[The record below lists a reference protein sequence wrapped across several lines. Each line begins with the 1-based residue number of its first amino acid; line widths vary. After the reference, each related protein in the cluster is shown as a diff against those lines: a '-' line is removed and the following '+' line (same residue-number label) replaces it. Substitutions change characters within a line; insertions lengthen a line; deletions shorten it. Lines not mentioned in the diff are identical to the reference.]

1 MGLFDKKY
9 CDVCRNKIGLLGNR
23 KLSDGNL
30 CKDCAAKLS
39 PFFSERRQSTV
50 EEIRQQ
56 LAYREEN
63 KKAVA
68 AFHVTR
74 SLGRDMKVLLD
85 EDARKFVVTRSKN
98 LAESNPDVLDYSQV
112 TGAQIHVDEHRTE
125 LKYADKDGHQVSY
138 RPPRYDYSYY
148 LSVDIYVNSPYFESI
163 KVPLNSSPIKVGQQP
178 ISQLNASNAGR
189 GASTVKGQL
198 VSNALG
204 ILSGQG
210 TKTVASW
217 NPEYNSYYNVGEE
230 IVAAL
235 TQAREEIRSEIAAQN
250 APKTALT
257 CPWCGATTFPDA
269 AGCCEYCGGSLK
281 G

>member
-9 CDVCRNKIGLLGNR
+9 CDICKNKIGLLGNK
-23 KLSDGNL
+23 KLADGNL

-63 KKAVA
+63 REAVE

-74 SLGRDMKVLLD
+74 SLGRDVKVLLD
-85 EDARKFVVTRSKN
+85 EDARKFVVTRSKK
-98 LAESNPDVLDYSQV
+98 LIESNPDVLDFSQV
-112 TGAQIHVDEHRTE
+112 TGAQITVDEHRTE
-125 LKYADKDGHQVSY
+125 LRYADKDGHQVSY
-138 RPPRYDYSYY
+138 RPPRYDYSYN
-148 LSVDIYVNSPYFESI
+148 LSVDIYVNSPYFDCI
-163 KVPLNSSPIKVGQQP
+163 KVPLNSIPIKVGQQP

-189 GASTVKGQL
+189 GVSTVKGQL

-217 NPEYNSYYNVGEE
+217 NAEYNSYYNVGEE

-235 TQAREEIRSEIAAQN
+235 TRAREEVRSEIAAQN

-257 CPWCGATTFPDA
+257 CPWCGATTLPDA

>member
-9 CDVCRNKIGLLGNR
+9 CDICKNKIGLLGNK
-23 KLSDGNL
+23 KLADGNL

-63 KKAVA
+63 RKAVE

-74 SLGRDMKVLLD
+74 SLGRDVKVLLD
-85 EDARKFVVTRSKN
+85 EDARKFVVTRSKK
-98 LAESNPDVLDYSQV
+98 LIESNPDVLDFSQV
-112 TGAQIHVDEHRTE
+112 TGAQITVDEHRTE
-125 LKYADKDGHQVSY
+125 LRYADKDGHQVSY
-138 RPPRYDYSYY
+138 RPPRYDYSYN
-148 LSVDIYVNSPYFESI
+148 LSVDIYVNSPYFDCI
-163 KVPLNSSPIKVGQQP
+163 KVPLNSIPIKVGQQP

-189 GASTVKGQL
+189 GVSTVKGQL

-217 NPEYNSYYNVGEE
+217 NAEYNSYYNVGEE

-235 TQAREEIRSEIAAQN
+235 TRAREEVRSEIAAQN
-250 APKTALT
+250 APKTART
-257 CPWCGATTFPDA
+257 CPWCGATTLPDA

>member
-9 CDVCRNKIGLLGNR
+9 CDICKNKIGLLGNK
-23 KLSDGNL
+23 KLADGNL

-63 KKAVA
+63 RKAVE

-74 SLGRDMKVLLD
+74 SLGRDVKVLLD
-85 EDARKFVVTRSKN
+85 EDARKFVVTRSKK
-98 LAESNPDVLDYSQV
+98 LIESNPDVLDFSQV
-112 TGAQIHVDEHRTE
+112 TGAQITVDEHRTE
-125 LKYADKDGHQVSY
+125 LRYADKDGHQVSY
-138 RPPRYDYSYY
+138 RPPRYDYSYN
-148 LSVDIYVNSPYFESI
+148 LSVDIYVNSPYFDCI
-163 KVPLNSSPIKVGQQP
+163 KVPLNSIPIKVGQQP

-189 GASTVKGQL
+189 GVSTVKGQL

-217 NPEYNSYYNVGEE
+217 NAEYNSYYNVGEE

-235 TQAREEIRSEIAAQN
+235 TRAREEVRSEIAAQN

-257 CPWCGATTFPDA
+257 CPWCGATTLPDA